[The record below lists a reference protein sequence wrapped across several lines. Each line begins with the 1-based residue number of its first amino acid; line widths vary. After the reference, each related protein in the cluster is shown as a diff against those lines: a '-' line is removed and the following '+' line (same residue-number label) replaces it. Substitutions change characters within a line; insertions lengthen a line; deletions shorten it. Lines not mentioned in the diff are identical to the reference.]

1 MLFREENLTSGF
13 PQQQQPR
20 KWLHCAGARESIS
33 VETQI
38 RNLSDL
44 HGYGIRNKAFHQET
58 SDLSAT
64 DFSSSEGFIN
74 GGILYVFPVYGT
86 ARMGQEFAAQ
96 PKMN

>member
-1 MLFREENLTSGF
+1 M
-13 PQQQQPR
+13 
-20 KWLHCAGARESIS
+20 
-33 VETQI
+33 ETQI

-96 PKMN
+96 PKMNLGEVPQFLRRAARPKPLSWAS